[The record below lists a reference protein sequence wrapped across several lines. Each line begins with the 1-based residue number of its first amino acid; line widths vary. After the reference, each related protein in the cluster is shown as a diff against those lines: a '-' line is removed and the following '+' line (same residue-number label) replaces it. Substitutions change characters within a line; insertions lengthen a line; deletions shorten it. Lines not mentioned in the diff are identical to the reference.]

1 MDYYRKAAA
10 VFILVLTLILPV
22 FLEQS
27 QETAVVDLEIL
38 LEESQ
43 YLNEFSNNALS
54 KNKNEDLN
62 NLEKT
67 EAEIMEL
74 VRSAVSELGKENNY
88 SSIIIKQPLYKGGID
103 ITLKVAEKID
113 QNNGAVN

>member
-43 YLNEFSNNALS
+43 YLNEFSNDALS
-54 KNKNEDLN
+54 KNEDLN

-74 VRSAVSELGKENNY
+74 VRSAVLELGKENNY
-88 SSIIIKQPLYKGGID
+88 SSIVIKQPLYKGGID